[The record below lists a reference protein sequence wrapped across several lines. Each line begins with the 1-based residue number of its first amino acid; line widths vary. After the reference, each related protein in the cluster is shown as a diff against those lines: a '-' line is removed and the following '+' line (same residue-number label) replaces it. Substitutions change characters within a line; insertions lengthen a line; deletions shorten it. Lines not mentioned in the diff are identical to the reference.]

1 MTTGA
6 ARREDA
12 RTASPKQAFETRIER
27 RHPACAAIPSQNRSP
42 LAQKS
47 AAKTNGGERNRFPEQ
62 TRSAKR
68 PARSNPCISI
78 VFLEPRKTGA
88 CGAEARMHSLGTLTR
103 GTQRILDTSPLRCG
117 LSHKEN
123 RPGASESPRRTVTGA
138 DGAQREKNPKRNRAK
153 PPRRQRRPGADG
165 ARRSKGT
172 PTRSQ
177 AKQPQAGGESPGR
190 KPRTGKGTRNAAYE
204 NRRMLKGGGSPTHG
218 NRQSAPWREEDAQ
231 GALAFRIGYLS
242 LGASFTSC
250 PRLATTGMVMA
261 LAGQAS
267 TQALQRVQS
276 ASVRSP

>member
-1 MTTGA
+1 
-6 ARREDA
+6 
-12 RTASPKQAFETRIER
+12 
-27 RHPACAAIPSQNRSP
+27 
-42 LAQKS
+42 
-47 AAKTNGGERNRFPEQ
+47 
-62 TRSAKR
+62 
-68 PARSNPCISI
+68 
-78 VFLEPRKTGA
+78 
-88 CGAEARMHSLGTLTR
+88 MHGLGTLTR
-103 GTQRILDTSPLRCG
+103 GTQRILATSPLRCG

-123 RPGASESPRRTVTGA
+123 RPGASESPARTVT
-138 DGAQREKNPKRNRAK
+138 
-153 PPRRQRRPGADG
+153 GADG

-177 AKQPQAGGESPGR
+177 TKQPQADGESPGR
-190 KPRTGKGTRNAAYE
+190 KPRTGKGDPKRSQTKQPRADGARGEY
-204 NRRMLKGGGSPTHG
+204 RRILEGGGSPTRG

-250 PRLATTGMVMA
+250 PRFATTGMVMA